1 MGIYSIAY
9 NAWFNNSGNNKF
21 FCCWFNKYVYVEV
34 KMTKFFL
41 ITIAIL
47 LCLFIIALF
56 SLYIQNKFFKKKI
69 EEQKEEARQQMNE
82 INSKNQE
89 ILNNAKKK
97 KNSVQTGND
106 TIDFNNSLNILQ
118 NIAEHGC

>member
-1 MGIYSIAY
+1 
-9 NAWFNNSGNNKF
+9 
-21 FCCWFNKYVYVEV
+21 
-34 KMTKFFL
+34 MTKFFL

-69 EEQKEEARQQMNE
+69 EEQKEKARQQMNE